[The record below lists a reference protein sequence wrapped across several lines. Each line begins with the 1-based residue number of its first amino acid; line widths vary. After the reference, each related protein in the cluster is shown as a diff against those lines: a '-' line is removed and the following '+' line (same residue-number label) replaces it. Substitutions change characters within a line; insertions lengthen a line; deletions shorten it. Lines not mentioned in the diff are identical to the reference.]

1 MTYQTTLEITV
12 YHEGRRSGR
21 HRLSSPSM
29 GPCFFSSSVT
39 SGSSSSERSDVE
51 GAVSEDRGS
60 VSNNISAPLPQ
71 SYRARVWRG
80 VSTAIC
86 AFKVFL
92 FGCAAWVDGAGGAA
106 AGGTTRGLAVAWPVS
121 LTAA

>member
-51 GAVSEDRGS
+51 GAVGETRVQSLT
-60 VSNNISAPLPQ
+60 IFLPPPKLQ
-71 SYRARVWRG
+71 GKGLEW

-92 FGCAAWVDGAGGAA
+92 FGYAAWVDGAGGAA
-106 AGGTTRGLAVAWPVS
+106 AGGTTRGLAIAWPVS